1 MNEQQKSNDLAKPDC
16 YTIQLT
22 VEYLPG
28 MKLISHASIEFSD
41 EDIARKSLAHIQK
54 KYPEAQLSS
63 QAWLDDSDELNAWR
77 DETKRRTD
85 LIREQLDALTPKD
98 T

>member
-1 MNEQQKSNDLAKPDC
+1 MNEQQKPNDLAKPDC

-28 MKLISHASIEFSD
+28 MKLIGNASIEFSD
-41 EDIARKSLAHIQK
+41 EDVARTSLTHIQK

-63 QAWLDDSDELNAWR
+63 QTWLDDSDEMNALR
-77 DETKRRTD
+77 DEIKRRTD
-85 LIREQLDALTPKD
+85 LIRGQLDALTQD
-98 T
+98 NT

>member
-1 MNEQQKSNDLAKPDC
+1 MNEQQKPNDLAKPDC

-28 MKLISHASIEFSD
+28 LKLKGNVSIEFSD
-41 EDIARKSLAHIQK
+41 EDVARTSLAHIQK

-63 QAWLDDSDELNAWR
+63 QTWLDDSDELNAWR

-85 LIREQLDALTPKD
+85 LIREQLNTLTQD
-98 T
+98 NT